1 MEIFSRTIALTFIFL
16 LTPFFLIVSLLCIIF
31 QGFPIFF
38 GQERVGY
45 SFKYF
50 KIYKFRTM
58 NFDVGEV
65 ITGSNDPRI
74 TKFGKILRAMKIDE
88 IPQLFNIL
96 KGEMRFIGP
105 RPEVKQYFSKK
116 NFKFLNNVKPGIS
129 DFASIIL
136 RNESLILEKIGGEN
150 PYEQLL
156 PIKLELADY
165 YSKNKSFWLDLKLVV
180 ITTISI
186 FFPQICFKNTCHTI
200 NKGKN

>member
-1 MEIFSRTIALTFIFL
+1 
-16 LTPFFLIVSLLCIIF
+16 
-31 QGFPIFF
+31 
-38 GQERVGY
+38 
-45 SFKYF
+45 
-50 KIYKFRTM
+50 
-58 NFDVGEV
+58 
-65 ITGSNDPRI
+65 
-74 TKFGKILRAMKIDE
+74 
-88 IPQLFNIL
+88 
-96 KGEMRFIGP
+96 MRFIGP

-116 NFKFLNNVKPGIS
+116 NFKFLNNVKAWDIRFRINNS
-129 DFASIIL
+129 

-186 FFPQICFKNTCHTI
+186 FPQICFKNTCHTI

>member
-1 MEIFSRTIALTFIFL
+1 
-16 LTPFFLIVSLLCIIF
+16 
-31 QGFPIFF
+31 
-38 GQERVGY
+38 
-45 SFKYF
+45 
-50 KIYKFRTM
+50 
-58 NFDVGEV
+58 
-65 ITGSNDPRI
+65 
-74 TKFGKILRAMKIDE
+74 
-88 IPQLFNIL
+88 
-96 KGEMRFIGP
+96 MRFIGP

-186 FFPQICFKNTCHTI
+186 FPQICFKNTCHTI